1 MRRALVIGIAVAL
14 AGCGGLKLA
23 GPPRHPESGIL
34 MLGGSPSRNN
44 NLNDVPPPPLSPEWD
59 EDVTAG
65 IGDGAPCL
73 VDSILFIGNLR
84 GELYALHA
92 ATGKRLGWV
101 ALGGAIQGTPVIAG
115 SRAIVALAGGR
126 ESVVAYDLVEGRIR
140 WRFSGGDV
148 HGSPLLLGTSIYAAN
163 VYGVLTCLSL
173 GTGEKMWSFAL
184 PSNTTLKGIRS
195 SPAGQDSS
203 IVFGA
208 DDGSLYC
215 CNALTGTMRWRVT
228 SGGPIQATPVIHDGT
243 VYVGT
248 LNGDLVAVD
257 LRSGSL
263 RWSGK
268 PGSSI
273 YGAAVA
279 DSAAVIVGT
288 TGGHIVAM
296 DPATGATR
304 WNTDL
309 RSPVDAGLL
318 GAGDVIYAGTLK
330 KELIALK
337 RSTGEIIWRTTTD
350 GRIKTTPIGG
360 LGRVFIAQDTRIIRS
375 FRGAR

>member
-1 MRRALVIGIAVAL
+1 MRRALIIGIAVVL
-14 AGCGGLKLA
+14 AGCGGLRLA
-23 GPPRHPESGIL
+23 APPRHPEAGIL
-34 MLGGSPSRNN
+34 MLGGSPARNN
-44 NLNDVPPPPLSPEWD
+44 DLNNVPPPPLSPEWD

-84 GELYALHA
+84 GELYAFHA

-101 ALGGAIQGTPVIAG
+101 ALGAAIQGTPVIAG
-115 SRAIVALAGGR
+115 SIAIVALAGGR
-126 ESVVAYDLVEGRIR
+126 ESVVAYDLVEGRVR
-140 WRFSGGDV
+140 WRFSGGDI

-163 VYGVLTCLSL
+163 VHGVLTCLSL

-195 SPAGQDSS
+195 SPAGRDSS

-215 CNALTGTMRWRVT
+215 CNARTGTMRWRVT
-228 SGGPIQATPVIHDGT
+228 SGGPIQATPVIHNGT

-257 LRSGSL
+257 LSSGSL
-263 RWSGK
+263 RWSRT

-288 TGGHIVAM
+288 TGGRIVAL

-360 LGRVFIAQDTRIIRS
+360 LGRVFIAQDTRIVQS